1 MEQWHDNP
9 HFTWQDKWEIGET
22 IRSLRETLGI
32 TQENLSELTGIEAKV
47 ISRHE
52 NGTMCSVEA
61 LTKYAIAL
69 GCTVNDL
76 LPGRALGEMKGH
88 VQQDV
93 EIHILLRQL
102 PDAQKGALLQML
114 RTMIPESA

>member
-1 MEQWHDNP
+1 MERWHDNP
-9 HFTWQDKWEIGET
+9 HFTCQDKWEIGDR
-22 IRSLRETLGI
+22 IRSFREKSGF
-32 TQENLSELTGIEAKV
+32 TQDDLSDSTGIDAKV

-76 LPGRALGEMKGH
+76 LPNRVLAEMTGRM
-88 VQQDV
+88 QQDM
-93 EIHILLRQL
+93 EIHRMLKYLS
-102 PDAQKGALLQML
+102 DAQISALL
-114 RTMIPESA
+114 